1 MAQDP
6 PYQVFASYSPADR
19 AWVETRLLPRL
30 EEAGVRT
37 PARLST
43 PPLPL
48 LARRRSAGEGAG
60 GGEGH
65 SL

>member
-43 PPLPL
+43 PPLPPTVFGR
-48 LARRRSAGEGAG
+48 AEGEGAG
-60 GGEGH
+60 G
-65 SL
+65 